1 MNIKNVFT
9 FSRYSVDIL
18 DGRIHTYTCYAL
30 TQHGALE
37 AASAVHVAA
46 RGSLA
51 FATEATVKGPCDD
64 SDCTLG
70 ENCAMTVDFVKTD
83 DLGLTN

>member
-1 MNIKNVFT
+1 MSIKNVFS
-9 FSRYSVDIL
+9 FSRYTVDIV
-18 DGRIHTYTCYAL
+18 DGRIYAYACYAL

-37 AASAVHVAA
+37 AASAVHIAA

-51 FATEATVKGPCDD
+51 FATEATVKGPCHD
-64 SDCTLG
+64 SNCTLG
-70 ENCAMTVDFVKTD
+70 DNCTMTVERVKTD

>member
-1 MNIKNVFT
+1 MTNNVFS
-9 FSRYSVDIL
+9 FSRYAVDIV
-18 DGRIHTYTCYAL
+18 DGHTYNYACYAL

-37 AASAVHVAA
+37 AASAVHIAA

-51 FATEATVKGPCDD
+51 FATEATVKGPCHD
-64 SDCTLG
+64 SNCTLG
-70 ENCAMTVDFVKTD
+70 DNCTMTVERVKTN

>member
-1 MNIKNVFT
+1 VRTQPVNRVIP
-9 FSRYSVDIL
+9 
-18 DGRIHTYTCYAL
+18 L
-30 TQHGALE
+30 TLTLE

-51 FATEATVKGPCDD
+51 FATEATVKGPCHD
-64 SDCTLG
+64 SNCTLG
-70 ENCAMTVDFVKTD
+70 DNCTMTVDLVKTD